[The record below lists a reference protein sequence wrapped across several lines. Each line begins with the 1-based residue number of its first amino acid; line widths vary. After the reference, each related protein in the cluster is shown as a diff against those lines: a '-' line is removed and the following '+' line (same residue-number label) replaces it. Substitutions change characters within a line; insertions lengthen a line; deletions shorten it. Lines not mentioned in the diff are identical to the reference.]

1 MKEAVACIVVAF
13 LAIGCANNVEQAAPD
28 PAPDCPH
35 TSKAFGGGPEVFRF
49 AVMADRTGAARP
61 GVFEEAV
68 EKLNLLQPDFVM
80 TVGDMIEGQTYV
92 LSDLQ
97 KMRAEF
103 EAIVDRLEMP
113 FFYVPGNHD
122 ISNSFMAKEWAWR
135 YKRPYYHFVYRNVLF
150 LCLNTEDS
158 PNGSLGE
165 AQIAYAADVL
175 ASNADVRW
183 TFVFMHR
190 PMWADAK
197 FTEWKRIESLLAG
210 RPHTVFAGHV
220 HAYSMHEQNGGTY
233 LTLATTGANSPLL
246 GPELGM
252 FDHIVWV
259 TMTDAGPRIANLLFD
274 GILDQ
279 RAQHPEVRA
288 VDVGPAETR

>member
-1 MKEAVACIVVAF
+1 MKEDTGAGNIVGGQNTRFGIHWGVLMKEAVACIVVAF
-13 LAIGCANNVEQAAPD
+13 LAIGCANNVEQSAPD

-35 TSKAFGGGPEVFRF
+35 TSKAFGGGPAVFRF

-122 ISNSFMAKEWAWR
+122 ISNSFMAKEWEWR

-197 FTEWKRIESLLAG
+197 FTEWKRIESLL
-210 RPHTVFAGHV
+210 
-220 HAYSMHEQNGGTY
+220 
-233 LTLATTGANSPLL
+233 
-246 GPELGM
+246 GPELGT

-279 RAQHPEVRA
+279 KARHP
-288 VDVGPAETR
+288 DVPVVEAAPVQAR